1 MPLAPDIVQRVRTEA
16 GADADTMLALLS
28 ALASEVPEV
37 GDRVLR
43 CLVYLSRGSLASLSV
58 AAETARQDW
67 RDTIVAAEYE
77 PRPGTKRFQSD
88 YIQVRDFNQPFT

>member
-16 GADADTMLALLS
+16 GADADEVLAQLS
-28 ALASEVPEV
+28 IIASEVPEM

-43 CLVYLSRGSLASLSV
+43 CLVFLSRGRLDSLLA

-77 PRPGTKRFQSD
+77 PRPGTKRFQGD
-88 YIQVRDFNQPFT
+88 YIQVRDFNQPFA